1 MPKRL
6 VNSLPFDFSRC
17 SPTEPD
23 AHCRSCARYCNVEGQ
38 TWGGRTPCFLIEG
51 SSTSEGCRYI
61 PATHEEIEEI
71 QPTEDEEEE

>member
-23 AHCRSCARYCNVEGQ
+23 ALCRSCARYCNVEGQ
-38 TWGGRTPCFLIEG
+38 TWGGWTPCLMVEG
-51 SSTSEGCRYI
+51 NSLSESCRYI
-61 PATHEEIEEI
+61 AAKWESESSNRAKAEKE
-71 QPTEDEEEE
+71 